1 MFQRILNILLMPHL
15 YIYNKKL
22 NILLIYYKIFFVFGF
37 FNVQLVHW
45 YHILKN
51 KIEQL
56 HMNLRQWQGHR
67 DLRYILLSWSSVVE
81 DGILAHSKWFYPGR
95 IVFAPDCS
103 LNSFNFWEV
112 ATLFSFRVMAVWAD
126 FLGTLHT
133 SMVISKFQNI
143 KFNKVNIKF
152 NKVINSK
159 LFKHYQLVQLPRP
172 DSEPVSCCGVPPVF
186 QSCS

>member
-37 FNVQLVHW
+37 FNVQLLHW

-112 ATLFSFRVMAVWAD
+112 ATLFSFRVMGHY
-126 FLGTLHT
+126 FLR
-133 SMVISKFQNI
+133 KFVDLRKKN
-143 KFNKVNIKF
+143 
-152 NKVINSK
+152 
-159 LFKHYQLVQLPRP
+159 
-172 DSEPVSCCGVPPVF
+172 
-186 QSCS
+186 